1 MLTPEWSD
9 WRNCWVMWI
18 QSVYILP
25 EFREIGVFKSM
36 YNYVLENV
44 AMSDDVSGLR
54 LYVDRTNLKAIQVY
68 KKMGMDGNHYQLFE
82 WMKQKSE

>member
-1 MLTPEWSD
+1 
-9 WRNCWVMWI
+9 
-18 QSVYILP
+18 
-25 EFREIGVFKSM
+25 M